1 VPSLRLRSARLQSLA
16 YILLL
21 ICLSAAFLLPDA
33 SGESSS
39 SIIDALKTGELNLD
53 GLGGCFCLCM
63 HVHALLLDRPV
74 PLLARYSIRHLAR
87 SSSC

>member
-16 YILLL
+16 YEYILLL

-63 HVHALLLDRPV
+63 HALLLDRPV
-74 PLLARYSIRHLAR
+74 PS
-87 SSSC
+87 